1 MAKTHNKVNEKR
13 MIVFLPVI
21 SQIAPIKGT
30 RKPTASIERPKVRPT
45 TYSGA
50 PKMTLIRNGK
60 KTVTYI
66 AEKAVFAKSYN
77 IHAQTR
83 SDIAGKPKTSY
94 IRFAFKY
101 RENTT
106 TIWQA

>member
-1 MAKTHNKVNEKR
+1 METIHRRVKENKIMVLR
-13 MIVFLPVI
+13 PVI
-21 SQIAPIKGT
+21 SQKTPIRGT
-30 RKPTASIERPKVRPT
+30 RKPTASIERPNVRPT

-50 PKMTLIRNGK
+50 PKSALIRKGK

-83 SDIAGKPKTSY
+83 SDIARKPKTFY

-101 RENTT
+101 RKC
-106 TIWQA
+106 IVP